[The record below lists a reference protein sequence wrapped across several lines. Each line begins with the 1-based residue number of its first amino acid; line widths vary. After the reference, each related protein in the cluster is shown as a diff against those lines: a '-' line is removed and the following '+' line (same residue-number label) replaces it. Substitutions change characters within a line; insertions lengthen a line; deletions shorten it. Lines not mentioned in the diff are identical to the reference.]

1 MKISAVSKRFFSQS
15 SFFSNAGQQTIYQN
29 KRTEKMRDASNLL
42 SQEEIDALA
51 TGINDGTIP
60 VDTGYNT
67 SATVRKHDLTNEDS
81 SLGINVTSL
90 DMINE
95 RFIRLFRLAL
105 LEVLRTSPRIT
116 PSKVKLIKFGDYMK
130 DLSPP
135 LSVNVIRMN
144 PLRGNSLVLID
155 TNLIFNSL
163 DNFFG
168 GFGRSIGTLPPSRL
182 FTSTESRVI
191 GIILEVFF
199 NSLKEAWSP
208 LLSLD
213 FEKVSSEINPHF
225 AQIAD
230 ENDLV
235 IVNHFDA
242 ECGDSK
248 GFLDLVYPYS
258 ALKPIRDLLR
268 SRVSSSDGDAESE
281 QRWQHALAS
290 AVGDSKLELRVII
303 GNIKTTIHQ
312 IDSIK
317 EGDLLYFTKPE
328 LARVNIKD
336 IPVFNAHVGKSGPN
350 VAIKIEKVLE
360 ESE

>member
-1 MKISAVSKRFFSQS
+1 
-15 SFFSNAGQQTIYQN
+15 
-29 KRTEKMRDASNLL
+29 MRETTSLL

-51 TGINDGTIP
+51 TAINDGSIP

-67 SATVRKHDLTNEDS
+67 AANIRKHDLTNEDS
-81 SLGINVTSL
+81 SLGVNVTSL
-90 DMINE
+90 EMINE

-105 LEVLRTSPRIT
+105 LDVLRTSPRIT
-116 PSKVKLIKFGDYMK
+116 PARVQLIKFGDYMK

-144 PLRGNSLVLID
+144 PLRGNALVLID
-155 TNLIFNSL
+155 PNVIFNSL

-168 GFGRSIGTLPPSRL
+168 GFGRGIGTLPPGRL
-182 FTSTESRVI
+182 FTPTETRVI
-191 GIILEVFF
+191 GIMLDVFF

-213 FEKVSSEINPHF
+213 FETVSSEINPHF

-242 ECGDSK
+242 ECGTNN

-258 ALKPIRDLLR
+258 ALKPIRDLLK
-268 SRVSSSDGDAESE
+268 SRVASSEGDQESE
-281 QRWQHALAS
+281 QRWQDELTS
-290 AVGDSKLELRVII
+290 AVGDSKLEMRVII
-303 GNIKTTIHQ
+303 GNIKTTISQ
-312 IDSIK
+312 IDSLK
-317 EGDLLYFTKPE
+317 EGDLLYFRKTE
-328 LARVNIKD
+328 YARVNIQT
-336 IPVFNAHVGKSGPN
+336 IPVFDARVGTSGPS